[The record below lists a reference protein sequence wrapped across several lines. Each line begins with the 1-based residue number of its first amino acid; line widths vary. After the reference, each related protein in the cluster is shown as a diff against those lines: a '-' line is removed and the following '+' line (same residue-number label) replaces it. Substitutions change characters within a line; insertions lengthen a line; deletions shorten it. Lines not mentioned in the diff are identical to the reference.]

1 MKLSSNYSKYYSPER
16 LFSKI
21 RRYAKKAGCKLVYYL
36 MLLFYV
42 MNDKTTPVKTRLSIA
57 TALGYFILPTDL
69 VPDLM
74 PILGF
79 TDDMAV
85 LIFALRQVSAHITP
99 EIKAKAEEQCNRWF
113 PENVNSNFID
123 ADIEAGI

>member
-1 MKLSSNYSKYYSPER
+1 MKLSSNYSKYFSPER

-21 RRYAKKAGCKLVYYL
+21 RRYAKKAGRKLVYYL

-57 TALGYFILPTDL
+57 AALGYFILPTDL

-99 EIKAKAEEQCNRWF
+99 EIKAKAQEQCNRWF
-113 PENVNSNFID
+113 PEDVSSNFID